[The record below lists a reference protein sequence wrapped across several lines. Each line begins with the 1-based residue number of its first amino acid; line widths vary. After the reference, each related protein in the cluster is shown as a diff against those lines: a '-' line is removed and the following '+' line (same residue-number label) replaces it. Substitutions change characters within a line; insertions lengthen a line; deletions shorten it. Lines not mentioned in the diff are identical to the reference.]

1 VKARVIELLN
11 MVEEKALA
19 DKAAGRLVWAQE
31 QLELVK
37 AVRQMFSKQKAA
49 QRAAWKRWY
58 DKHGK
63 LARIRR
69 EERDARENSQKPK

>member
-1 VKARVIELLN
+1 LKARVIELLN

-19 DKAAGRLVWAQE
+19 DKAAGRLVWAAE
-31 QLELVK
+31 QLELVE
-37 AVRQMFSKQKAA
+37 AVRLMFRKQKEA

-63 LARIRR
+63 LARIKK
-69 EERDARENSQKPK
+69 EERDEAPRPAK